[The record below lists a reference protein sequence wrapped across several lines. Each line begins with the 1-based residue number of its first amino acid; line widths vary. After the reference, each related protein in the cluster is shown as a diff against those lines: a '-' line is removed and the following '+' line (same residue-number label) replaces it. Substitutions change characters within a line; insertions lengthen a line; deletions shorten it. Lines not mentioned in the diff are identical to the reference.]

1 MDQADRNAGSWSAAV
16 LALLAGPAGILAD
29 ESGSIPW
36 LPSATF
42 WPKALVLLLAA
53 VALGYGIR
61 RARRSPRWVGFLI
74 IFVNGPIVGLYGFL
88 LVFFGLGG
96 SR

>member
-1 MDQADRNAGSWSAAV
+1 MNQAESDVGSWLRAALGLV
-16 LALLAGPAGILAD
+16 AGPAVVLAH

-36 LPSATF
+36 LPPATF
-42 WPKALVLLLAA
+42 WPTAVVVLVAM
-53 VALGYGIR
+53 VALGFGIR
-61 RARRSPRWVGFLI
+61 SARRSPRWVGFLI

>member
-1 MDQADRNAGSWSAAV
+1 MQKSDSNSGFWLRAA
-16 LALLAGPAGILAD
+16 LALVAGPAVVLAY

-36 LPSATF
+36 LPSATL
-42 WPKALVLLLAA
+42 WSTAAILLAA
-53 VALGYGIR
+53 VVALGFGIR

-74 IFVNGPIVGLYGFL
+74 ILVNGPIVGLYGFL